1 MSAPVDAETAK
12 CWELHKKGS
21 ITYGAMEGASFLQ
34 QVAEKLEAH
43 KKKVKLEPQVKL
55 EPIPKKM
62 MDLDTIEDIDTF
74 KRYAEQMAG
83 VAIKTTALERLFAIF
98 KLIHKPDTRVTR
110 NQLDTDNIDNNCLL
124 GFYEL
129 RVDQPTFNN
138 AVRKLVDN
146 KLWGGLSASRD
157 LKKPTWVVYTL
168 LKQIGVRPVKHYRG
182 PREHD
187 PDPKDLMYATRFQ
200 FHKATLVKN
209 LHSISL

>member
-12 CWELHKKGS
+12 CWEMHV
-21 ITYGAMEGASFLQ
+21 LQ

-74 KRYAEQMAG
+74 KRYAEQMTG

-98 KLIHKPDTRVTR
+98 KLIRKPDTRVTL

-129 RVDQPTFNN
+129 EVDQPTFNKK
-138 AVRKLVDN
+138 VRELVDN
-146 KLWGGLSASRD
+146 KLWLGLSGSRD

-182 PREHD
+182 PLEHD